1 MAGTPNDV
9 LKTMKDQGI
18 EVVDVRF
25 CDLPGLMQHF
35 SVPAHELSEDVFEG
49 PRSLVFPEAEN
60 RLHFQK
66 GLLAVLMG
74 GM

>member
-9 LKTMKDQGI
+9 LKMMKDEGI

-35 SVPAHELSEDVFEG
+35 SVPAHELTRTCSRTASASTAR
-49 PRSLVFPEAEN
+49 RSAGSRRSRSPTCS
-60 RLHFQK
+60 
-66 GLLAVLMG
+66 
-74 GM
+74 